1 MNVSEEQL
9 HLEAK
14 EMGKFSML
22 AKEQFYQGNY
32 FAAIDFFT
40 KSINASQYV
49 FEQSNYVNR
58 GTAYVATGQYQK
70 AIDDFNHPTLDIKEL
85 DDQSKVMLNTNL
97 GYSYYMTGR
106 NAEAKKCYENIL
118 CIDPQNEDANFMI
131 TFKL

>member
-14 EMGKFSML
+14 EMGKFGML

-58 GTAYVATGQYQK
+58 GTAYVATGQYQN
-70 AIDDFNHPTLDIKEL
+70 AAGNPLTVGTLETSNVDMATE
-85 DDQSKVMLNTNL
+85 MTNL
-97 GYSYYMTGR
+97 TQIQRAYQFNSKALTTSDQMMGIVTSL
-106 NAEAKKCYENIL
+106 K
-118 CIDPQNEDANFMI
+118 
-131 TFKL
+131 